1 MLLLFDIDGTLLLKG
16 ADAHAAAVIAALCEV
31 WDVEPPQSA
40 HGVEAAGRTDQAI
53 ARDILALAGI
63 GPAEFDQRR
72 DDFIVAT
79 ASHYERLVPDDLSD
93 RLAPH
98 ATDVLSQLS
107 ADKRYRCSLVTGN
120 IQPVARLKLGAAGIL
135 YPFAE
140 GQGGFGSDSDDR
152 NDLPPI
158 ARMRAGQLWN
168 GGDAWPAEQTVV
180 IGDTPRDIACA
191 RADGALVV
199 AVATG
204 PFGADQLSD
213 ADVVLED
220 LLELDAALDSLS

>member
-1 MLLLFDIDGTLLLKG
+1 MLLLFDIDGTLLIKG
-16 ADAHAAAVIAALCEV
+16 ADAHAAAVVAALCEV
-31 WDVEPPQSA
+31 WEVEPPQRA

-53 ARDILALAGI
+53 ARDILELAGV
-63 GPAEFDQRR
+63 PAEQFEARR
-72 DDFIVAT
+72 DDFIVAA
-79 ASHYERLVPDDLSD
+79 ASHYERLVPDNLSD

-98 ATDVLSQLS
+98 AAEVLAQLS
-107 ADKRYRCSLVTGN
+107 EQTRYRCSLVTGN
-120 IQPVARLKLGAAGIL
+120 IQQVARLKLGAAGIL

-168 GGDAWPAEQTVV
+168 GGDAWPAEGTVV

-204 PFGADQLSD
+204 PFSADQLSD

-220 LLELDAALDSLS
+220 LRELDVALDSLS

>member
-1 MLLLFDIDGTLLLKG
+1 LLLLFDIDGTLLLKG
-16 ADAHAAAVIAALCEV
+16 AEAHAAAVVAALCEV
-31 WDVEPPQSA
+31 WEVEPPQTA

-53 ARDILALAGI
+53 ARDILELAGI
-63 GPAEFDQRR
+63 SAEQFDQRR
-72 DDFIVAT
+72 DDFILAA
-79 ASHYERLVPDDLSD
+79 ASHYELLVPDDLSD

-98 ATDVLSQLS
+98 AAETLAQVD
-107 ADKRYRCSLVTGN
+107 AHERYHCSLVTGN
-120 IQPVARLKLGAAGIL
+120 IQRVARLKLDAAGIL

-168 GGDAWPAEQTVV
+168 GGDAWPAERTVV

-191 RADGALVV
+191 RADGTLVV

-204 PFGADQLSD
+204 PFAADDLAG
-213 ADVVLED
+213 ADVVIDD
-220 LLELDAALDSLS
+220 LRQLDAALESLT

>member
-1 MLLLFDIDGTLLLKG
+1 MRLLLTLLAFTTFLSAQTLVG
-16 ADAHAAAVIAALCEV
+16 DGQADDTAALQKLV
-31 WDVEPPQSA
+31 D
-40 HGVEAAGRTDQAI
+40 AG
-53 ARDILALAGI
+53 GS
-63 GPAEFDQRR
+63 
-72 DDFIVAT
+72 V
-79 ASHYERLVPDDLSD
+79 
-93 RLAPH
+93 
-98 ATDVLSQLS
+98 QLP
-107 ADKRYRCSLVTGN
+107 KGRYRLTKTVT
-120 IQPVARLKLGAAGIL
+120 VDLAKLGAAGIL
-135 YPFAE
+135 YPFVE

-152 NDLPPI
+152 NELPLI

-199 AVATG
+199 AVTTG

-220 LLELDAALDSLS
+220 LRELDAALQSR

>member
-1 MLLLFDIDGTLLLKG
+1 LLLLFDIDGTLLIKG
-16 ADAHAAAVIAALCEV
+16 ADAHAAAVVAALCEV
-31 WDVEPPQSA
+31 WEVEPPQSA
-40 HGVEAAGRTDQAI
+40 RGVEAAGRTDQAI
-53 ARDILALAGI
+53 ARDILELAGV
-63 GPAEFDQRR
+63 PAEQFDERR
-72 DDFIVAT
+72 DDFIIAA
-79 ASHYERLVPDDLSD
+79 ASHYERLVPNDLSD

-98 ATDVLSQLS
+98 ATEVLEQVT
-107 ADKRYRCSLVTGN
+107 AQERYRCSLVTGN
-120 IQPVARLKLGAAGIL
+120 IQQVARLKLGAAGIL

-168 GGDAWPAEQTVV
+168 AGDAWPAERTVV
-180 IGDTPRDIACA
+180 IGDTPRDIGCA

-204 PFGADQLSD
+204 PFSADQLSE

-220 LLELDAALDSLS
+220 LRELDAALGSLG

>member
-1 MLLLFDIDGTLLLKG
+1 MLLLFDIDGTLLLNG
-16 ADAHAAAVIAALCEV
+16 ADAHAAAVVAALCEV
-31 WDVEPPQSA
+31 WQVEPPPRA

-53 ARDILALAGI
+53 ARDILELAGV
-63 GPAEFDQRR
+63 PAEEFDRRR
-72 DDFIVAT
+72 DDFVLAT
-79 ASHYERLVPDDLSD
+79 GSHYERLVPDDLSD

-98 ATDVLSQLS
+98 ATDVLSKLAVDQ
-107 ADKRYRCSLVTGN
+107 RYRCSLVTGN

-168 GGDAWPAEQTVV
+168 GGDAWPAERTVV

-204 PFGADQLSD
+204 PFGADQLSE

-220 LLELDAALDSLS
+220 LRRLDAALESLN

>member
-1 MLLLFDIDGTLLLKG
+1 MLLLFDIDGTLLIKG
-16 ADAHAAAVIAALCEV
+16 ADAHAAAVVAALCEV
-31 WDVEPPQSA
+31 WEVEPPQRA

-53 ARDILALAGI
+53 ARDILGLAGV
-63 GPAEFDQRR
+63 PAEQFEARR
-72 DDFIVAT
+72 DDFIAAA

-98 ATDVLSQLS
+98 ASEVLAWVSEQE
-107 ADKRYRCSLVTGN
+107 RYRCSLVTGN
-120 IQPVARLKLGAAGIL
+120 IAQVARLKLGAAGIL

-140 GQGGFGSDSDDR
+140 GQGGFGCDSDDR
-152 NDLPPI
+152 NELPPI

-168 GGDAWPAEQTVV
+168 GGQAWPPEATVV

-204 PFGADQLSD
+204 PFSADQLSD

-220 LLELDAALDSLS
+220 LRELDAALASLS

>member
-1 MLLLFDIDGTLLLKG
+1 LLLLFDIDGTLLIKG
-16 ADAHAAAVIAALCEV
+16 ADAHAAAVVAALCEV
-31 WDVEPPQSA
+31 WEVEPPQRA
-40 HGVEAAGRTDQAI
+40 HGIEAAGRTDQAI
-53 ARDILALAGI
+53 ARDILELAGV
-63 GPAEFDQRR
+63 PAEQFEARR
-72 DDFIVAT
+72 DDFIAAA

-98 ATDVLSQLS
+98 ATEVLEQVT
-107 ADKRYRCSLVTGN
+107 AQERYRCSLVTGN
-120 IQPVARLKLGAAGIL
+120 IQQVARLKLGAAGIL

-168 GGDAWPAEQTVV
+168 GGDAWPSEGTVV

-204 PFGADQLSD
+204 PFSADQLSD

-220 LLELDAALDSLS
+220 LRELDAALASLS

>member
-1 MLLLFDIDGTLLLKG
+1 LLLLFDIDGTLLVRG
-16 ADAHAAAVIAALCEV
+16 ADAHAAAVVAALCEV
-31 WDVEPPQSA
+31 WQVEPPQSA

-53 ARDILALAGI
+53 ARDILALAGV
-63 GPAEFDQRR
+63 PAEQFAARS
-72 DDFIVAT
+72 DDFIVAA

-98 ATDVLSQLS
+98 ASDVLAQF
-107 ADKRYRCSLVTGN
+107 AANERYRCSLVTGN
-120 IQPVARLKLGAAGIL
+120 IQQVARLKLGAAGIL

-152 NDLPPI
+152 DDLPPI
-158 ARMRAGQLWN
+158 ARMRAGQAWN
-168 GGDAWPAEQTVV
+168 GGEAWPAERTVV

-204 PFGADQLSD
+204 PFGADQLTD

-220 LLELDAALDSLS
+220 LRELDAALQSLS

>member
-1 MLLLFDIDGTLLLKG
+1 LLLLFDIDGTLLIKG
-16 ADAHAAAVIAALCEV
+16 ADAHAAAVVAALCEV
-31 WDVEPPQSA
+31 WEVEPPQRA
-40 HGVEAAGRTDQAI
+40 HGIEAAGRTDQAI
-53 ARDILALAGI
+53 ARDILELAGV
-63 GPAEFDQRR
+63 PAEQFEARR
-72 DDFIVAT
+72 DDFIVAA
-79 ASHYERLVPDDLSD
+79 ASHYERLVPDNLSD

-98 ATDVLSQLS
+98 AAEVLAQLS
-107 ADKRYRCSLVTGN
+107 EQTRYRCSLVTGN
-120 IQPVARLKLGAAGIL
+120 IQQVARLKLGAAGIL

-168 GGDAWPAEQTVV
+168 GGDAWPAEGTVV

-204 PFGADQLSD
+204 PFSADQLSD

-220 LLELDAALDSLS
+220 LRELDAALDSLS

>member
-16 ADAHAAAVIAALCEV
+16 AEAHAAAVVAALCEV
-31 WDVEPPQSA
+31 WEVEPPQTA

-53 ARDILALAGI
+53 ARDILELAGI
-63 GPAEFDQRR
+63 SAEQFDQRR
-72 DDFIVAT
+72 DDFILAA
-79 ASHYERLVPDDLSD
+79 ASHYELLVPDDLSD

-98 ATDVLSQLS
+98 AAETLAQVD
-107 ADKRYRCSLVTGN
+107 AHERYHCSLVTGN
-120 IQPVARLKLGAAGIL
+120 IQRVARLKLDAAGIL

-191 RADGALVV
+191 RADGTLAV

-204 PFGADQLSD
+204 PFAADDLAG
-213 ADVVLED
+213 ADVVIDD
-220 LLELDAALDSLS
+220 LRQLDAALESLT

>member
-16 ADAHAAAVIAALCEV
+16 ADAHAAAVVAALREV
-31 WDVEPPQSA
+31 WEVEPPQSA
-40 HGVEAAGRTDQAI
+40 RGIEAAGRTDQAI
-53 ARDILALAGI
+53 ARDILALAGVE
-63 GPAEFDQRR
+63 AEQFELRR
-72 DDFIVAT
+72 DDFLQAAT
-79 ASHYERLVPDDLSD
+79 SHYERLMPDDLSD

-98 ATDVLSQLS
+98 ASDLL
-107 ADKRYRCSLVTGN
+107 ARLAGHERYRCSLVTGN
-120 IQPVARLKLGAAGIL
+120 IQQVARLKLGAAGIL

-152 NDLPPI
+152 NDLPGI
-158 ARMRAGQLWN
+158 ARVRAGQLWN
-168 GGDAWPAEQTVV
+168 GGEAWPAERTVV

-204 PFGADQLSD
+204 PFAADELAE
-213 ADVVLED
+213 ADVVLAD
-220 LLELDAALDSLS
+220 LRELEAALESLS

>member
-1 MLLLFDIDGTLLLKG
+1 MLLLFDIDGTLLLNG

-31 WDVEPPQSA
+31 WEVEPPPRA

-53 ARDILALAGI
+53 ARDILELAGV
-63 GPAEFDQRR
+63 PAEEFDRRR
-72 DDFIVAT
+72 DDFVLAT
-79 ASHYERLVPDDLSD
+79 GSHYERLVPDDLSD

-98 ATDVLSQLS
+98 VTDVLSKLAVDQ
-107 ADKRYRCSLVTGN
+107 RYRCSLVTGN

-152 NDLPPI
+152 NELPPI

-168 GGDAWPAEQTVV
+168 GGDAWPAERTVV

-204 PFGADQLSD
+204 PFGADQLSE

-220 LLELDAALDSLS
+220 LRELDAALQSL

>member
-1 MLLLFDIDGTLLLKG
+1 MLLLFDIDGTLLIKG
-16 ADAHAAAVIAALCEV
+16 ADAHAAAVVAALCEV
-31 WDVEPPQSA
+31 WEVEPPPRA

-53 ARDILALAGI
+53 ARDILELAGV
-63 GPAEFDQRR
+63 PAEQFEARR
-72 DDFIVAT
+72 DDFIA
-79 ASHYERLVPDDLSD
+79 AAARHYERLVPDNLSD

-98 ATDVLSQLS
+98 AAEVLAQLS
-107 ADKRYRCSLVTGN
+107 EQTRYRCSLVTGN
-120 IQPVARLKLGAAGIL
+120 IQQVARLKLGAAGIL

-168 GGDAWPAEQTVV
+168 GGDPWPAEQAVV

-204 PFGADQLSD
+204 PFSAEQLSE
-213 ADVVLED
+213 ADIVLED
-220 LLELDAALDSLS
+220 LRELDAALESLS

>member
-1 MLLLFDIDGTLLLKG
+1 LLLLFDIDGTL
-16 ADAHAAAVIAALCEV
+16 CEV
-31 WDVEPPQSA
+31 WEVEPPQRA

-53 ARDILALAGI
+53 ARDILELAGV
-63 GPAEFDQRR
+63 PAEQFEARR
-72 DDFIVAT
+72 DDFIVAA
-79 ASHYERLVPDDLSD
+79 ASHYERLVPDNLSD

-98 ATDVLSQLS
+98 AAEVLAQLS
-107 ADKRYRCSLVTGN
+107 EQTRYRCSLVTGN
-120 IQPVARLKLGAAGIL
+120 IQQVARLKLGAAGIL

-168 GGDAWPAEQTVV
+168 GGDAWPAEGTVV

-204 PFGADQLSD
+204 PFSADQLSD

-220 LLELDAALDSLS
+220 LRELDAALDSLS

>member
-1 MLLLFDIDGTLLLKG
+1 MLLLFDIDGTLLIKG
-16 ADAHAAAVIAALCEV
+16 ADAHAAAVVAALCEV
-31 WDVEPPQSA
+31 WEVEPPQRA

-53 ARDILALAGI
+53 ARDILELAGV
-63 GPAEFDQRR
+63 PAEQFEARR
-72 DDFIVAT
+72 DDFIIAA
-79 ASHYERLVPDDLSD
+79 ASHYERLVPDNLSD

-98 ATDVLSQLS
+98 AAEVLAQLS
-107 ADKRYRCSLVTGN
+107 EQTRYRCSLVTGN
-120 IQPVARLKLGAAGIL
+120 IQQVARLKLGAAGIL

-168 GGDAWPAEQTVV
+168 GGDAWPAEGTVV

-204 PFGADQLSD
+204 PFSVDQLSD

-220 LLELDAALDSLS
+220 LRELDVALDSLS

>member
-1 MLLLFDIDGTLLLKG
+1 MLLLFDIDGTLLING
-16 ADAHAAAVIAALCEV
+16 ADAHAAAVVAALCEV
-31 WDVEPPQSA
+31 WEVEPPQRA

-53 ARDILALAGI
+53 ARDILELAGV
-63 GPAEFDQRR
+63 PAERFEARR
-72 DDFIVAT
+72 DDFILAA
-79 ASHYERLVPDDLSD
+79 ASHYERLVPDDLSG

-98 ATDVLSQLS
+98 ASEVLAQVSEQQ
-107 ADKRYRCSLVTGN
+107 RYRCSLVTGN
-120 IQPVARLKLGAAGIL
+120 IQQVARLKLDAAGIL
-135 YPFAE
+135 YPFVE
-140 GQGGFGSDSDDR
+140 GQGGFGCDSDDR
-152 NDLPPI
+152 NELPPI

-168 GGDAWPAEQTVV
+168 GGDPWPAERTVV

-204 PFGADQLSD
+204 PFRADQLSD

-220 LLELDAALDSLS
+220 LRELEAALDSLS

>member
-1 MLLLFDIDGTLLLKG
+1 LLLLFDIDGTLLLKG
-16 ADAHAAAVIAALCEV
+16 AEAHAAAVVAALCEV
-31 WDVEPPQSA
+31 WEVEPPQTA

-53 ARDILALAGI
+53 ARDILELAGI
-63 GPAEFDQRR
+63 SAEQFDQRR
-72 DDFIVAT
+72 DDFILAA
-79 ASHYERLVPDDLSD
+79 ASHYELLVPDDLSD

-98 ATDVLSQLS
+98 AAETLAQVD
-107 ADKRYRCSLVTGN
+107 AHERYHCSLVTGN
-120 IQPVARLKLGAAGIL
+120 IQRVARLKLDAAGIL

-191 RADGALVV
+191 RADGTLAV

-204 PFGADQLSD
+204 PFAADDLAG
-213 ADVVLED
+213 ADVVIDD
-220 LLELDAALDSLS
+220 LRQLDAALESLT

>member
-1 MLLLFDIDGTLLLKG
+1 MLLLFDIDGTLLLNG
-16 ADAHAAAVIAALCEV
+16 ADAHAAAVVAALCEV
-31 WDVEPPQSA
+31 WEVEPPPRA

-53 ARDILALAGI
+53 ARDILELAGV
-63 GPAEFDQRR
+63 PAEEFDRRR
-72 DDFIVAT
+72 DDFVLAT
-79 ASHYERLVPDDLSD
+79 GSHYERLVPDDLSD

-98 ATDVLSQLS
+98 ATDVLSKLAVDQ
-107 ADKRYRCSLVTGN
+107 RYRCSLVTGN

-140 GQGGFGSDSDDR
+140 GQGGFGSDSADR

-168 GGDAWPAEQTVV
+168 GGDAWPAERTVV

-204 PFGADQLSD
+204 PFGADQLSE

-220 LLELDAALDSLS
+220 LRELDAALQSL

>member
-16 ADAHAAAVIAALCEV
+16 AEAHAAAVVAALCEV
-31 WDVEPPQSA
+31 WEVEPPQTA

-53 ARDILALAGI
+53 ARDILELAGI
-63 GPAEFDQRR
+63 SAEQFDQRR
-72 DDFIVAT
+72 DDFIVAA
-79 ASHYERLVPDDLSD
+79 ASHYELLVPDDLSD

-98 ATDVLSQLS
+98 AAETLAQVD
-107 ADKRYRCSLVTGN
+107 AHERYHCSLVTGN
-120 IQPVARLKLGAAGIL
+120 IQRVARLKLDAAGIL

-168 GGDAWPAEQTVV
+168 GGDAWPAERTVV

-191 RADGALVV
+191 RADGTLVV

-204 PFGADQLSD
+204 PFAADDLAG
-213 ADVVLED
+213 ADVVIDD
-220 LLELDAALDSLS
+220 LRQLDAALESLT

>member
-1 MLLLFDIDGTLLLKG
+1 LLLLFDIDGTLLVKG
-16 ADAHAAAVIAALCEV
+16 ADAHAAAVVAALCEV
-31 WDVEPPQSA
+31 WDVEPPPRA

-53 ARDILALAGI
+53 ARDILALAGVST
-63 GPAEFDQRR
+63 EQFEERR
-72 DDFIVAT
+72 DDFIAAA

-98 ATDVLSQLS
+98 STEVLAQITGQE
-107 ADKRYRCSLVTGN
+107 RYRCSLVTGN
-120 IQPVARLKLGAAGIL
+120 IQQIARLKLAAAGIL
-135 YPFAE
+135 GPFPE
-140 GQGGFGSDSDDR
+140 GQGGFGCDSDDR

-158 ARMRAGQLWN
+158 ARMRAGQLWS
-168 GGDAWPAEQTVV
+168 GGDAWPPEQTIV

-204 PFGADQLSD
+204 PFEAGQLSE
-213 ADVVLED
+213 ADVVIED
-220 LLELDAALDSLS
+220 LRELDAALESLS